1 MSGAMAM
8 PSPTSSSLALSFLPA
23 ECVHC
28 GRGGRAGVEPGMMPL
43 HKGFCKAERM
53 PQVGACIDTSPA
65 TSGMSVN
72 DLISPFSN
80 RYPTC

>member
-1 MSGAMAM
+1 MSGGMAM
-8 PSPTSSSLALSFLPA
+8 PSPTSSFLASSFLPA

-53 PQVGACIDTSPA
+53 PQVGAC
-65 TSGMSVN
+65 
-72 DLISPFSN
+72 N
-80 RYPTC
+80 RYSPSHKRDECK